1 MSVRVLR
8 LESEKGKK
16 VSVLIEGDHPL
27 HPEGG
32 GQPGDSG
39 VFFSDNCDGFILNT
53 RKDNGLCVLD
63 LKLKSG
69 ELKEGDLKEGDL
81 LEIER
86 DEVRH
91 SVLSR
96 MHSGEHVFSRVMED
110 MRSGL
115 SVYKVAVGEGRTGV
129 YLRYDGDLD
138 WDFLFEAEDRARE
151 VVKASLPVEA
161 LVLPIEEAKE
171 LDGLKARWDRVSDEA
186 IRVVRI
192 PEFDLIACSGSH
204 VENTSDIGTL
214 FVESFKGS
222 SPEWEVVFSLD
233 SDRDVLYSREMRRLI
248 SRANCRYDEVGKTM
262 DRLGEEN
269 GSLRKQLA
277 KVQQYVTL
285 PWETRDLD
293 GLTFDVLHSIG
304 LPKELVTSSCR
315 KRAEGRPDS
324 IVLAL
329 IDDGVSRTTPFML
342 CVGGDFTFD
351 SKGLLGSNEL
361 KVRGGG
367 RGGVLSGQT
376 ECRSLDVWLKVCRGF
391 IS

>member
-1 MSVRVLR
+1 MSVRVLK
-8 LESEKGKK
+8 LDNEKGKK
-16 VSVLIEGDHPL
+16 ASVLIDGDHFL

-39 VFFSDNCDGFILNT
+39 FFSSDNCDGFILNT
-53 RKDNGLCVLD
+53 RKDEDGFFVLD

-69 ELKEGDLKEGDL
+69 ELKEGDL
-81 LEIER
+81 LEVER
-86 DEVRH
+86 DDVRH

-96 MHSGEHVFSRVMED
+96 MHSGEHVLSRVMED
-110 MRSGL
+110 IRPGL
-115 SVYKVAVGEGRTGV
+115 SVYKVAVGEERTGV

-151 VVKASLPVEA
+151 VVRSSLPVET
-161 LVLPIEEAKE
+161 LVLPIDEAKG
-171 LDGLKARWDRVSDEA
+171 LDGLKARWDRVSDEF

-248 SRANCRYDEVGKTM
+248 SRANCRYDEVGKIM
-262 DRLGEEN
+262 ERLGDEN

-285 PWETRDLD
+285 PWETIVLE
-293 GLTFDVLHSIG
+293 GLTFDVLHSVG

-315 KRAEGRPDS
+315 KRAEGRSDS

-329 IDDGVSRTTPFML
+329 IDDGVGRAIPFML
-342 CVGGDFTFD
+342 CVGGDFSFD
-351 SKGLLGSNEL
+351 SKGLLDSNEL

-376 ECRSLDVWLKVCRGF
+376 ECRSLDVWLKVCRGI